1 MSTWYTSFKGL
12 VKRNLQYEMRI
23 CQKIYNKVS
32 LCMVRIF
39 MDQTLVWL
47 STVWYV
53 FTVLWLNLFC
63 HELVYHTCKANS
75 SLQMFCSC
83 PPQNLLRKWFIWFR
97 FNLKNPPL
105 NLVQQQS
112 VWYILAVLW
121 QDFGCHELFSTDISM
136 HLRKRSVEGALCVEI
151 GVYTDISWE
160 TKFTSRTFYLM

>member
-1 MSTWYTSFKGL
+1 MKQSY
-12 VKRNLQYEMRI
+12 
-23 CQKIYNKVS
+23 
-32 LCMVRIF
+32 
-39 MDQTLVWL
+39 VWLEFLWISL

-63 HELVYHTCKANS
+63 HELFYHTCKANS

-83 PPQNLLRKWFIWFR
+83 PPQNLLRKWFRWFR

-136 HLRKRSVEGALCVEI
+136 HLKKRSVEGALCVES
-151 GVYTDISWE
+151 GVYLDI
-160 TKFTSRTFYLM
+160 FNSRIYYHILWHIDNSITNEKKTLSFESQRHDFCFVSQKMSV